1 MSRVSVSIYFSLCLK
16 WQKKQPNTGV
26 NTGNSWEH
34 ASQLICRPKMCCRVE
49 RQMYYHLHTGQRGII
64 KQRLPKYSSIFKC
77 FLFVK
82 LKINHSHVHFLVT
95 FYTCDHG
102 GTNMK
107 THEKKANTQ
116 GNCNRLLTCKGL
128 IDLLCLFDWEKNS
141 EDKLVTDWTD
151 RHRQK
156 DGGRQTQSVRF

>member
-77 FLFVK
+77 FLFVQ

-107 THEKKANTQ
+107 THEKKKQTHRETAI
-116 GNCNRLLTCKGL
+116 GYSRAKDWL
-128 IDLLCLFDWEKNS
+128 IFSVCLIERRTVKTN
-141 EDKLVTDWTD
+141 
-151 RHRQK
+151 
-156 DGGRQTQSVRF
+156 